1 MTALMLFI
9 SNYRDEK
16 EREIKSFDEVRL
28 NKSKTF
34 HVSSRDENDERTLQL
49 IFTSSTHFQ
58 YAVIF

>member
-34 HVSSRDENDERTLQL
+34 DVSSRDENDERTLQL